1 MSEHSS
7 FKGLREGERELRKTI
22 ILDATVNLFK
32 EKGFHAVGMRDIAA
46 VAGISAATIYRYF
59 PSRDDII
66 VEALIQSINAI
77 EKVMDKVLEFESI
90 TLEDIAIQVVDYFYD
105 NETTFQMMCYFL
117 TSGAVD
123 PDAKR
128 KFGMVSEYF
137 LNMFN
142 MKLKSKEIVADA
154 LASQAF
160 FASISGVV
168 LTFMHYPGL
177 NDDEKREY
185 MHRLALAIIKDGRK
199 LSLFSRQDNHNEVT
213 Q

>member
-1 MSEHSS
+1 MAEHSS
-7 FKGLREGERELRKTI
+7 FKGLREGERELRKTV
-22 ILDATVNLFK
+22 ILDATIKLFK
-32 EKGFHAVGMRDIAA
+32 EKGFYAVGMRDIAA

-66 VEALIQSINAI
+66 VEILIQSINAI
-77 EKVMDKVLEFESI
+77 EKQLDSILESAEI
-90 TLEDIAIQVVDYFYD
+90 TLEDLAVEVVDYFFY
-105 NETTFQMMCYFL
+105 NETMFQMMCYFM
-117 TSGAVD
+117 TSGAVN
-123 PDAKR
+123 PEAKR
-128 KFGMVSEYF
+128 KFAMVSEYF

-142 MKLKSKEIVADA
+142 MKLKSKGIVTDT

-185 MHRLALAIIKDGRK
+185 MHRLALAIIKDGRE
-199 LSLFSRQDNHNEVT
+199 LSLFSR
-213 Q
+213 